1 MGNLSLNDPS
11 LISTPPLD
19 PYTSS
24 IQISDYTSFPSL
36 NSNAQQQSQTDLK
49 NLYPTSDSVPTP
61 PGFSS
66 RPGLAPEFVPSRP
79 HSRPTSR
86 HQSPAGHA
94 SRLSA
99 EENDAFPTLGS
110 AVFRGSKKHHGKRGH
125 GHGHRDKENVT
136 NSLADV
142 VRSSSAP
149 NPQVQSPRRGFRSK
163 PGQLESRENTA
174 AAQAIPAPEHIPWLE
189 TGERA
194 NKEYLKARQ
203 AAIRH
208 GGARNKFLQSAAQ
221 AWNRNDVRAA
231 KALSLRGQSENDLM
245 REAHRTAA
253 RHLYDLRNR
262 SHGVNSTNEEEV
274 YVDLH
279 GLHPAEA
286 VSYLDAAL
294 KNQRSASKIHRERNS
309 ILYAIVGTGH
319 HSKGGR
325 DKVGKA
331 IRGYLNDARYV
342 FREFSVAGSASGGGS
357 GGILG
362 IDASSGGGGRGKESR
377 PADGEAD
384 DEQSELPAPLEHGK
398 IRILKADDARPGE
411 S

>member
-1 MGNLSLNDPS
+1 MSLTDPTFV
-11 LISTPPLD
+11 STPPLEAYNQGVQIGD
-19 PYTSS
+19 YSSFPTLGNGAQQPLGSDLKSLYPGAEPFVGTSS
-24 IQISDYTSFPSL
+24 
-36 NSNAQQQSQTDLK
+36 
-49 NLYPTSDSVPTP
+49 
-61 PGFSS
+61 FSP

-79 HSRPTSR
+79 QSRPTSR
-86 HQSPAGHA
+86 HQSPGRHS

-99 EENDAFPTLGS
+99 EDNDAFPTLGS
-110 AVFRGSKKHHGKRGH
+110 PAFRGTKKHHGKRGH
-125 GHGHRDKENVT
+125 GHGHREKENVT

-142 VRSSSAP
+142 LRNSSSP
-149 NPQVQSPRRGFRSK
+149 NPQAIATPRRGFRSK
-163 PGQLESRENTA
+163 HGQVESREYSA
-174 AAQAIPAPEHIPWLE
+174 AAIAIPPPEHIPWLE
-189 TGERA
+189 TGDRA

-245 REAHRTAA
+245 REAHRSAA

-262 SHGVNSTNEEEV
+262 SHGVNSSDDEV

-279 GLHPAEA
+279 GLHPSEA
-286 VSYLDAAL
+286 VSYLDTAL
-294 KNQRSASKIHRERNS
+294 KNQRSASKVHRERNS

-331 IRGYLNDARYV
+331 IRSYLNDARYA
-342 FREFSVAGSASGGGS
+342 FREFSVAGSASSGGS

-362 IDASSGGGGRGKESR
+362 IDASSGGKGREGKIVDD
-377 PADGEAD
+377 DGQERIED
-384 DEQSELPAPLEHGK
+384 PMPPEHGK
-398 IRILKADDARPGE
+398 IRILKAEDVKPNE

>member
-1 MGNLSLNDPS
+1 MSNFTLSDSS
-11 LISTPPLD
+11 LISTPPLET
-19 PYTSS
+19 YNQNL
-24 IQISDYTSFPSL
+24 QISDYTSFPSL
-36 NSNAQQQSQTDLK
+36 SNSGQQQSATDPK
-49 NLYPTSDSVPTP
+49 NLNSSVDSMTAS
-61 PGFSS
+61 PGFTS
-66 RPGLAPEFVPSRP
+66 RLGLAPEFVPSRP
-79 HSRPTSR
+79 HSRPASR
-86 HQSPAGHA
+86 HQSPARHS

-99 EENDAFPTLGS
+99 EENEAFPTLGS
-110 AVFRGSKKHHGKRGH
+110 ATFRGSKKHHGKRGH

-142 VRSSSAP
+142 VRNSSAP
-149 NPQVQSPRRGFRSK
+149 TPPLQSPRRPFRSR
-163 PGQLESRENTA
+163 PSHIESRENSA

-189 TGERA
+189 TGDRA
-194 NKEYLKARQ
+194 NKDYLKARQ

-262 SHGVNSTNEEEV
+262 SHGVNGSDDGEV

-279 GLHPAEA
+279 GLHPTEA

-331 IRGYLNDARYV
+331 IRGYLNDARYA

-362 IDASSGGGGRGKESR
+362 IDASSGGKGKE
-377 PADGEAD
+377 GKGTD
-384 DEQSELPAPLEHGK
+384 DEPDAEQNEVSAPLEHGK
-398 IRILKADDARPGE
+398 IRILKAEDTTTGD

>member
-1 MGNLSLNDPS
+1 MNNLSINDPGV
-11 LISTPPLD
+11 IATPPLD
-19 PYTSS
+19 PYTQNL
-24 IQISDYTSFPSL
+24 QISDYTSFPSL
-36 NSNAQQQSQTDLK
+36 SG
-49 NLYPTSDSVPTP
+49 TSAPEPLSSPAL
-61 PGFSS
+61 SS
-66 RPGLAPEFVPSRP
+66 RVGLAPEFVPSRP
-79 HSRPTSR
+79 QSRPSSR
-86 HQSPAGHA
+86 HQSPARHV

-99 EENDAFPTLGS
+99 EENEGFPALGS
-110 AVFRGSKKHHGKRGH
+110 AVFRGAKKHHGKRGH
-125 GHGHRDKENVT
+125 GHGHRDKEAVN

-142 VRSSSAP
+142 VRNSSAP
-149 NPQVQSPRRGFRSK
+149 SPQLQSARRNLRTRNN
-163 PGQLESRENTA
+163 QIESREYTA

-194 NKEYLKARQ
+194 NKDYLKARQ

-262 SHGVNSTNEEEV
+262 SHGVNSADDEEV

-286 VSYLDAAL
+286 VSYLDTAL
-294 KNQRSASKIHRERNS
+294 RNQRSASKIHRERNS

-331 IRGYLNDARYV
+331 IRAYLNEARYL
-342 FREFSVAGSASGGGS
+342 FREFSVAGSSNGGGS

-362 IDASSGGGGRGKESR
+362 IDASSSGRAKEGV
-377 PADGEAD
+377 PDEED
-384 DEQSELPAPLEHGK
+384 DEQATGSMPTLEHGK
-398 IRILKADDARPGE
+398 IRILKAEDVRGGDQ
-411 S
+411 

>member
-1 MGNLSLNDPS
+1 MSALMNNMSVNDS
-11 LISTPPLD
+11 AMISTPPLD
-19 PYTSS
+19 PYTQNL
-24 IQISDYTSFPSL
+24 QISDYASFPSL
-36 NSNAQQQSQTDLK
+36 SGSAALEPLASPAL
-49 NLYPTSDSVPTP
+49 
-61 PGFSS
+61 SS
-66 RPGLAPEFVPSRP
+66 RAGLAAEFIPSRP
-79 HSRPTSR
+79 QSRPTSR
-86 HQSPAGHA
+86 HQSPARHV

-99 EENDAFPTLGS
+99 EENEGFPALGS
-110 AVFRGSKKHHGKRGH
+110 AAFRGAKKHHGKRGH
-125 GHGHRDKENVT
+125 GHGHRDKDAIN

-142 VRSSSAP
+142 VRNASAP
-149 NPQVQSPRRGFRSK
+149 SPQMQNSRRGLRSRNI
-163 PGQLESRENTA
+163 QAESREFTA
-174 AAQAIPAPEHIPWLE
+174 AVQAIPAPEHIPWLE

-194 NKEYLKARQ
+194 NKDYLKARQ

-262 SHGVNSTNEEEV
+262 SHGVSGSDNEEV

-294 KNQRSASKIHRERNS
+294 KNQRSASKIHRERNG

-331 IRGYLNDARYV
+331 IRAYLNEARYL

-362 IDASSGGGGRGKESR
+362 IDASSGGRAKEGM
-377 PADGEAD
+377 PDED
-384 DEQSELPAPLEHGK
+384 DEEQSTGSVPTLEHGK
-398 IRILKADDARPGE
+398 IRILKAEDARGGDQ
-411 S
+411 

>member
-1 MGNLSLNDPS
+1 MSNFSLNDPS
-11 LISTPPLD
+11 LISTPPLET
-19 PYTSS
+19 YNTNL
-24 IQISDYTSFPSL
+24 QISDYTSFPSL
-36 NSNAQQQSQTDLK
+36 SNNSQQRSTPDLK
-49 NLYPTSDSVPTP
+49 NLQPASEATGTTQAFP
-61 PGFSS
+61 S
-66 RPGLAPEFVPSRP
+66 RLSLAPEFVPSRP

-86 HQSPAGHA
+86 HQSPARHS

-99 EENDAFPTLGS
+99 EENEAFPTLGS
-110 AVFRGSKKHHGKRGH
+110 VAFRGSKRHHGKRGH
-125 GHGHRDKENVT
+125 GHGHRDKENITSSV
-136 NSLADV
+136 ADV
-142 VRSSSAP
+142 VRSSSTSSP
-149 NPQVQSPRRGFRSK
+149 HIQSPRRGFRPRPS
-163 PGQLESRENTA
+163 QIETRENSA
-174 AAQAIPAPEHIPWLE
+174 AAHAIPAPEHIPWLE
-189 TGERA
+189 TGDRA
-194 NKEYLKARQ
+194 NKDYLKARQ

-262 SHGVNSTNEEEV
+262 SHGVNGSEEGEV

-294 KNQRSASKIHRERNS
+294 KNQRSASKIHRERSS

-325 DKVGKA
+325 DKVGKGV
-331 IRGYLNDARYV
+331 RVYLNDARYA
-342 FREFSVAGSASGGGS
+342 FKEFSVAGSTSGGGS

-362 IDASSGGGGRGKESR
+362 IDASSGGKGKEDKGSE
-377 PADGEAD
+377 DEGEG
-384 DEQSELPAPLEHGK
+384 ELNDVSVPLEHGK
-398 IRILKADDARPGE
+398 IRILKAEDMQPRE

>member
-1 MGNLSLNDPS
+1 MSTMSLNDPTT
-11 LISTPPLD
+11 ISTPPLD
-19 PYTSS
+19 PLTQNL
-24 IQISDYTSFPSL
+24 QISDYSSFPTLSG
-36 NSNAQQQSQTDLK
+36 
-49 NLYPTSDSVPTP
+49 TP
-61 PGFSS
+61 GIEPLSSPAFSA
-66 RPGLAPEFVPSRP
+66 RMGLAPEFVPSRP
-79 HSRPTSR
+79 HSRPSSR
-86 HQSPAGHA
+86 HASPARHV
-94 SRLSA
+94 SRPSA
-99 EENDAFPTLGS
+99 EESDGFPALGS
-110 AVFRGSKKHHGKRGH
+110 AAFRGAKKHHGKRGH
-125 GHGHRDKENVT
+125 GHGHRDKDLVA
-136 NSLADV
+136 NSLAEV
-142 VRSSSAP
+142 VRNTSSSS
-149 NPQVQSPRRGFRSK
+149 PQLQTTRRGFRNK
-163 PGQLESRENTA
+163 VESREHTA

-189 TGERA
+189 TGEKG

-262 SHGVNSTNEEEV
+262 SHGVNGGDEDEV

-331 IRGYLNDARYV
+331 IRAYLNHAEYL

-362 IDASSGGGGRGKESR
+362 IDASSGGSGRLPDEVD
-377 PADGEAD
+377 DGEG
-384 DEQSELPAPLEHGK
+384 PAVGEGLEHGK
-398 IRILKADDARPGE
+398 IRILKSGDARGGDL
-411 S
+411 

>member
-1 MGNLSLNDPS
+1 MFSHDPS
-11 LISTPPLD
+11 ALMSSVSVNDQAAVSTPPLD
-19 PYTSS
+19 PY
-24 IQISDYTSFPSL
+24 IQNLQISDYASFPSL
-36 NSNAQQQSQTDLK
+36 SGSSG
-49 NLYPTSDSVPTP
+49 SDSITS
-61 PGFSS
+61 PGFSI
-66 RPGLAPEFVPSRP
+66 RAGLAPEFVPSRP

-86 HQSPAGHA
+86 HQSPARHG

-99 EENDAFPTLGS
+99 EENEAFPTLGS
-110 AVFRGSKKHHGKRGH
+110 AALRGAKKHHGKRGH
-125 GHGHRDKENVT
+125 GHGHRDKDSV
-136 NSLADV
+136 NSLADL
-142 VRSSSAP
+142 VRNSSAP
-149 NPQVQSPRRGFRSK
+149 LPQVQNARRGFRNRPS
-163 PGQLESRENTA
+163 QIESRENTA
-174 AAQAIPAPEHIPWLE
+174 AAHAIPAPEHIPWLE

-262 SHGVNSTNEEEV
+262 SHGVNSSDDEEV

-294 KNQRSASKIHRERNS
+294 KNQRSASKLHRERNS

-331 IRGYLNDARYV
+331 IRAYLNEARYV
-342 FREFSVAGSASGGGS
+342 FREFSVAGSANGGGS
-357 GGILG
+357 GGVLG
-362 IDASSGGGGRGKESR
+362 IEASSSGRSK
-377 PADGEAD
+377 DGRLGD
-384 DEQSELPAPLEHGK
+384 DEDDEAEQLEGVGPQLEHGK
-398 IRILKADDARPGE
+398 IRLLKVQDARG
-411 S
+411 SDR

>member
-1 MGNLSLNDPS
+1 MNNLSLNDPGV
-11 LISTPPLD
+11 IATPPLD
-19 PYTSS
+19 PYT
-24 IQISDYTSFPSL
+24 QNLQLSDYTSFPSL
-36 NSNAQQQSQTDLK
+36 SGTTTFEPLASPSLSTR
-49 NLYPTSDSVPTP
+49 V
-61 PGFSS
+61 
-66 RPGLAPEFVPSRP
+66 GLAPEFVPSRP
-79 HSRPTSR
+79 QSRPTSR
-86 HQSPAGHA
+86 HQSPARHA

-99 EENDAFPTLGS
+99 EENDGFPALGS
-110 AVFRGSKKHHGKRGH
+110 AAFRGAKKHHGKRGH
-125 GHGHRDKENVT
+125 GHGHREKDGIN
-136 NSLADV
+136 NSSLADI
-142 VRSSSAP
+142 VRNTSAASSQLQTS
-149 NPQVQSPRRGFRSK
+149 RRGLRSRNN
-163 PGQLESRENTA
+163 PVESREYSA

-194 NKEYLKARQ
+194 NKDYLKARQ

-262 SHGVNSTNEEEV
+262 SHGVSGSDEEEV

-331 IRGYLNDARYV
+331 IRAYLNEARYL
-342 FREFSVAGSASGGGS
+342 FREFSVAGNASGGGS

-362 IDASSGGGGRGKESR
+362 IDASSGGRAKE
-377 PADGEAD
+377 GVT
-384 DEQSELPAPLEHGK
+384 DEDEEDQTTGALPALEHGK
-398 IRILKADDARPGE
+398 IRILKAEDVRGGDQ
-411 S
+411 